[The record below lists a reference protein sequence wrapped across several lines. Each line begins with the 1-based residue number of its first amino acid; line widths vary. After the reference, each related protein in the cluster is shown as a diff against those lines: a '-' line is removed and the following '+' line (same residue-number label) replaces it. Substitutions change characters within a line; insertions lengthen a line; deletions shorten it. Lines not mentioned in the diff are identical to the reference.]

1 MYNSE
6 NGYLENP
13 MKASFEA
20 PLAHTVT
27 MANIN
32 YYSVPFLHPTRRMNE
47 HDFIYMLDGE
57 WTMQQNGRE
66 YIQKKDTV
74 LILTAENLHGGVS
87 PCTAG
92 TKTMYFHV
100 ASLPGD
106 ASAEE
111 GDGLPAFI
119 DASLN
124 PNIKALFS
132 RVVDLKLGGEQ
143 RRADLFFELLL
154 TELSRAAG
162 ESAESDV
169 ATLIRN
175 AIHRYPE
182 RFFTNRELAAH
193 ANVSVKT
200 AETKFK
206 AAFGV
211 TIHKYITDFKIKKA
225 LWYLDTADGIGI
237 KTIAYNLG
245 FCDEYHFSN
254 TFKRT
259 MGISPLAYRRGKR
272 QEKQP

>member
-6 NGYLENP
+6 KGLMEDY
-13 MKASFEA
+13 MGSRFEA
-20 PLAHTVT
+20 PLTHSVT

-32 YYSVPFLHPTRRMNE
+32 YYSVPFTHPTRRMCE

-66 YIQKKDTV
+66 YTQRKDTV
-74 LILTAENLHGGVS
+74 LILAAGNLHGGVT

-92 TKTMYFHV
+92 AKTMYFHV
-100 ASLPGD
+100 QRLPGD
-106 ASAEE
+106 EAESGAE
-111 GDGLPAFI
+111 GLPTYV

-132 RVVDLKLGGEQ
+132 RVVDLKLAGEQ

-154 TELSRAAG
+154 TELSRAVS

-169 ATLIRN
+169 AVHIRN

-182 RFFTNRELAAH
+182 RFFTNRELADS

-211 TIHKYITDFKIKKA
+211 TIHKYITDFKIRKA
-225 LWYLDTADGIGI
+225 VWYLDTADKISV
-237 KTIAYNLG
+237 KNVAYNLG
-245 FCDEYHFSN
+245 FYDEYHFSN
-254 TFKRT
+254 VFKQV
-259 MGISPLAYRRGKR
+259 MGVSPLAYRRGKR
-272 QEKQP
+272 AE

>member
-1 MYNSE
+1 MIS
-6 NGYLENP
+6 
-13 MKASFEA
+13 SFES
-20 PLAHTVT
+20 PITHSVT

-32 YYSVPFLHPTRRMNE
+32 YYSVPFLHPTRRMCE

-57 WTMQQNGRE
+57 WTMQQNGKE
-66 YIQKKDTV
+66 YSQKKDTI
-74 LILTAENLHGGVS
+74 LILAAGNLHGGVT

-92 TKTMYFHV
+92 AKTMYFHV
-100 ASLPGD
+100 QCLPGD
-106 ASAEE
+106 KAESE
-111 GDGLPAFI
+111 ANGLPTYI

-132 RVVDLKLGGEQ
+132 RVVDLKLSGEQ
-143 RRADLFFELLL
+143 QRADLFFELLL
-154 TELSRAAG
+154 TELSRTVS

-169 ATLIRN
+169 AVHIRN
-175 AIHRYPE
+175 IIYRYPE
-182 RFFTNRELAAH
+182 RFFTNRELAAS

-225 LWYLDTADGIGI
+225 VWYLDTADKISV

-245 FCDEYHFSN
+245 FYDEYHFSN
-254 TFKRT
+254 TFKNV
-259 MGISPLAYRRGKR
+259 MGVSPLAYKRGKR
-272 QEKQP
+272 GE